1 MGHTLVEFNDLGEEV
16 EATFETEQGQRSVRG
31 SYLCGCDGAHSTTR
45 QKLNLS
51 FEGDRYGDRFLLV
64 PTDIDLKKY
73 YPQISSAAYFFSPK
87 EWTITL
93 QLPDVTRI
101 VFRVRRDENT
111 DMLLQDHHIR
121 ERICRFL
128 GEEAEFKILAKSIYN
143 VHRRAADT
151 FRKGRILLVGDA
163 AHLNNPMGG
172 MGMNGGIQDAYVLA
186 HKLRETLGGESDQVL
201 DEYNKERMQ
210 AQSTHI
216 HVQTDKNYR
225 DMTASD
231 DVERQTRNQKFKK
244 IASSHEAMRA
254 YLLGA
259 SMLGHRV

>member
-1 MGHTLVEFNDLGEEV
+1 MHGI
-16 EATFETEQGQRSVRG
+16 
-31 SYLCGCDGAHSTTR
+31 YLCGCDGAHSTTR
-45 QKLNLS
+45 QKLKLS

-64 PTDIDLKKY
+64 PTDINLKKY
-73 YPQISSAAYFFSPK
+73 YPQISSAAYFFSPD

-111 DMLLQDHHIR
+111 DTILQDSHIR

-128 GEEAEFKILAKSIYN
+128 GEDVDFTIFAKSIYN

-186 HKLRETLGGESDQVL
+186 HKLREALGVGGSDQVL
-201 DEYNKERMQ
+201 DDYNKERMQ
-210 AQSTHI
+210 AQSGHI
-216 HVQTDKNYR
+216 HIQTDKNYQ
-225 DMTASD
+225 DMTASND
-231 DVERQTRNQKFKK
+231 TERQTRNQKFKQ
-244 IASSHEAMRA
+244 IASSPEDMRA
-254 YLLGA
+254 YLLRA